1 MAIEITAP
9 KLGLTMEEAVL
20 VKWCFEPGDRVA
32 KDDTVLILETD
43 KITYE
48 MPSPGGGLLHP
59 VVAPGE
65 TIKVSQIV
73 GYLAVDAAELEAL
86 AAQHPAAEVPEIK
99 PVEVEPAVANL
110 KVGAAAPASG
120 ARIKASPL
128 ARAMAKEH
136 GLELPLIPGSGPGGR
151 IIRVDVLKALEEGPP
166 PAVAGTPEE
175 ELILTASQEI
185 PITGVRKIIFQNMHA
200 SLQNQAQFTLQ
211 TEVSAEGLIE
221 LRNQLNR
228 RYAKEGIIVS
238 YNAIIVKAVAQ
249 ALRLHPTVNVST
261 DGERIKV
268 WRQIHI
274 GVAMDLG
281 GGLIV
286 PKVRRP
292 DLKGIRDISLA
303 LDDLVA
309 KAKGKKLLPDD
320 LAAGTFTITNLG
332 AWDVDHFTPIVNPP
346 ESAILGVGRL
356 VEKPVVSNGEVKAEP
371 RLALSL
377 TIDHRVIDGT
387 PGAAFLKTIKDYLEN
402 PMLMLE

>member
-1 MAIEITAP
+1 MAIEITVP

-20 VKWCFEPGDRVA
+20 VKWSFKPGDPVA
-32 KDDTVLILETD
+32 KDEIVLILETD

-48 MPSPGGGLLHP
+48 LPSPGGGLLHP

-65 TIKVSQIV
+65 TIKVSQVV

-86 AAQHPAAEVPEIK
+86 AAQHPAVAVEEIK
-99 PVEVEPAVANL
+99 PVAAVPSPAPL
-110 KVGAAAPASG
+110 KVGAAVTTPG
-120 ARIKASPL
+120 GRVKASPL
-128 ARAMAKEH
+128 ARAMAAEH
-136 GLELPLIPGSGPGGR
+136 GLELPLIPGSGPVGR
-151 IIRVDVLKALEEGPP
+151 IVRADVLRVLEEGLA
-166 PAVAGTPEE
+166 PAAAWAPAD
-175 ELILTASQEI
+175 ELALTASQEI
-185 PITGVRKIIFQNMHA
+185 PIAGVRKIIFKNMHA

-211 TEVSAEGLIE
+211 TEASAEGLIR
-221 LRNQLNR
+221 LRNLLNR
-228 RYAKEGIIVS
+228 RYAKEGIRVS
-238 YNAIIVKAVAQ
+238 YNAIVVKAVAQ
-249 ALRLHPTVNVST
+249 ALRVHPNVNVST
-261 DGERIKV
+261 DGELIKV
-268 WRQIHI
+268 WHQIHI

-292 DLKGIRDISLA
+292 DLKGIKDISLA
-303 LDDLVA
+303 LDAMVE
-309 KAKGKKLLPDD
+309 KAKRKKLLPDD

-356 VEKPVVSNGEVKAEP
+356 VEKPVVSDGKVKAEP

-377 TIDHRVIDGT
+377 TIDHRVIDGI